1 MNQYAL
7 LEDEK
12 ITEHAEIIHL
22 RKVHFWVGRVAAGG
36 QPAPPY

>member
-12 ITEHAEIIHL
+12 ITEHAKIIHL
-22 RKVHFWVGRVAAGG
+22 RKVHFWAGRVTGG
-36 QPAPPY
+36 QSAPPY